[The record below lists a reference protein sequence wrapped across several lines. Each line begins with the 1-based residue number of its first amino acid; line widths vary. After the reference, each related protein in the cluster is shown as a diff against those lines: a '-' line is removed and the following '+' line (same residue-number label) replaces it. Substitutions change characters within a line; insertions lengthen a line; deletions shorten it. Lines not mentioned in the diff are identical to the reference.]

1 MIGQVI
7 QGINSLMLAQEEKKN
22 RKKLESDLARLMQ
35 EEYKQY
41 ELDPTLQTSY
51 NDMAQR
57 MDEYR
62 RAESFGLTPE
72 QKSMAQQGVAQQQ
85 MINRQNAIRSGGGQ
99 MAGFMSAIDTNASMN
114 AALKMASDDAA
125 LQLQKK
131 QMTDAIMAQKA
142 NMAGVLQGQKN
153 IITQGQQMRRQ
164 FLEQNLGAAI
174 RDTRMRQY
182 GALTSFGNAVSGAER
197 EVQNAAL
204 SMASMGMGGQ
214 PGGGGNVSGG
224 GTEGDFTQGVN
235 PFAYKVGGGVGNK
248 PFKY

>member
-85 MINRQNAIRSGGGQ
+85 MINRQNAIRTGGGQ

-182 GALTSFGNAVSGAER
+182 AALTSFGNAVSGAER

-214 PGGGGNVSGG
+214 PGVGGNVSGG
-224 GTEGDFTQGVN
+224 GSNYVN
-235 PFAYKVGGGVGNK
+235 IGGTVVDESLFGNDPSK
-248 PFKY
+248 RYV

>member
-1 MIGQVI
+1 MIGEII
-7 QGINSLMLAQEEKKN
+7 QGVNSLMVAQQEGKH
-22 RKKLESDLARLMQ
+22 RKKLEADLAKLMQ

-85 MINRQNAIRSGGGQ
+85 MINRQNAVRAGGGQ

-174 RDTRMRQY
+174 RDSRNRQQA
-182 GALTSFGNAVSGAER
+182 ALTSMGQAASDAEK
-197 EVQNAAL
+197 EAQNAAL
-204 SMASMGMGGQ
+204 SMATMGMGG
-214 PGGGGNVSGG
+214 
-224 GTEGDFTQGVN
+224 
-235 PFAYKVGGGVGNK
+235 A
-248 PFKY
+248 